1 MYKYM
6 YIILN
11 GFYFFKYLEY
21 NFITI
26 VYLYSAIV
34 GRLTGIRE
42 EFETGSERGSMCEFD
57 RESMVVQSSKQASP
71 AEGGGLCAL
80 CPPLAD
86 RLTNN
91 LFCLPKH
98 FFYPFPDSAS
108 MMCVSLTI
116 SKLVS

>member
-1 MYKYM
+1 M

-57 RESMVVQSSKQASP
+57 RESMGGTIVKADVSP
-71 AEGGGLCAL
+71 LKAE
-80 CPPLAD
+80 
-86 RLTNN
+86 
-91 LFCLPKH
+91 
-98 FFYPFPDSAS
+98 DSALYIDFYA
-108 MMCVSLTI
+108 SLCW
-116 SKLVS
+116 LPNQ